1 MAGMRPF
8 HDITLTTERL
18 LLRPLVPADAESLF
32 AVFSDP
38 RVMRY
43 WSSKPWTD
51 ITRAIESILSDQAAM
66 PAGQYLRLGIEI
78 RGTSELIGTATLY
91 DFSVQCRRAELGYA
105 MSSRFWGHGY
115 MQEALTA
122 FLDYAF
128 TELDLHRVEADVDPR
143 NVPSSTLLERL
154 GFLKEGH
161 LRERWI
167 VEGEVSD
174 TSLYGLL
181 RSDWRTRPHHAAARA
196 NT

>member
-1 MAGMRPF
+1 MRPF
-8 HDITLTTERL
+8 HDITLTTNRL
-18 LLRPLVPADAESLF
+18 RLRPLTPADAEPLF

-38 RVMRY
+38 KVMRY
-43 WSSKPWTD
+43 WSSKPWTSVS
-51 ITRAIESILSDQAAM
+51 RAVESITTDQEAM
-66 PAGQYLRLGIEI
+66 PAGRHLRLGIEI
-78 RGTSELIGTATLY
+78 RSTAEFIGTCTLY
-91 DFSVQCRRAELGYA
+91 DFSAQCRRAELGYA

-122 FLDYAF
+122 FLDCAF

-143 NVPSSTLLERL
+143 NVPSSTLLGRL
-154 GFLKEGH
+154 GFQKEGH

-181 RSDWRTRPHHAAARA
+181 RSDWLARPQNEAPGA

>member
-1 MAGMRPF
+1 
-8 HDITLTTERL
+8 
-18 LLRPLVPADAESLF
+18 
-32 AVFSDP
+32 
-38 RVMRY
+38 
-43 WSSKPWTD
+43 
-51 ITRAIESILSDQAAM
+51 
-66 PAGQYLRLGIEI
+66 
-78 RGTSELIGTATLY
+78 
-91 DFSVQCRRAELGYA
+91 
-105 MSSRFWGHGY
+105 

-122 FLDYAF
+122 FLDCAF

-181 RSDWRTRPHHAAARA
+181 RSDWLARPHHAAPRA

>member
-1 MAGMRPF
+1 MRPF
-8 HDITLTTERL
+8 HDITLTTNRL
-18 LLRPLVPADAESLF
+18 LLRPLVPADAEPLF

-51 ITRAIESILSDQAAM
+51 VSRAVESIASDQAAM
-66 PAGQYLRLGIEI
+66 LAGQYLRVGIEI
-78 RGTSELIGTATLY
+78 RSTSEFIGTCTLY
-91 DFSVQCRRAELGYA
+91 DFSAQCRRAELGYA
-105 MSSRFWGHGY
+105 MSSLFWGHGY

-122 FLDYAF
+122 LLDYAF

-161 LRERWI
+161 LRGRWI

-181 RSDWRTRPHHAAARA
+181 QSDWQARPHHEAPRA
-196 NT
+196 NA